1 MLPLLVGRYATQEGI
16 KKIGPYVILYVLLFW
31 SIIAIILVNVFT
43 KDAKKKKDANIGLGA
58 GIGLI
63 ILAVLG
69 KMGMFSFLRSNKPI
83 YPMMQPMQQPM
94 MQQPMQQPMMQ
105 QMQQMQQPMQQP
117 MMQSMMQRYPLNG
130 LGNIFQ
136 RGMGSQGF
144 GNMIPRGMFR

>member
-94 MQQPMQQPMMQ
+94 MQQ
-105 QMQQMQQPMQQP
+105 MQQMQQPMQQP